1 MSEKFSAK
9 ESLLGYLYQC
19 EYALLESV
27 KKLDPF
33 ESFLVYLEV
42 FDDVTFEN
50 DKNAIELLQTKHH
63 VDASKNLT
71 DSSVDLW
78 KSIRIWVEKYK
89 SIGDNTIFFLITN
102 QKSPNN
108 SLINYLGINNRN
120 VEQAVISLNSIATTS
135 KNETNEIAYN
145 TYNSLTEVEKQTI
158 FDRAYIICNEVSIAN
173 IDRELKKLFAKTVRI
188 KHLDSF
194 ITRLKGYWYRR
205 LVTSLINE
213 KLFKIASEELFAE
226 IDYLR
231 EEISDENL
239 PIDEDILRA
248 VVDESGYLN
257 HVFVHQLNIIET
269 SKSRI
274 FRAIKDYFRASEQ
287 RSRWIREELIYIG
300 ELDRYELRLVEA
312 WQRYFDILAE
322 KMSDKALE
330 EEKIKLGK
338 EIYEWVES
346 NIIPIRKCDEPF
358 ISIGTFH
365 ILADQLKVGWHPEYS
380 MKLSTVLNNL
390 EN

>member
-1 MSEKFSAK
+1 MSENFSAK

-27 KKLDPF
+27 KRLDPF
-33 ESFLVYLEV
+33 DSFWVYLEI
-42 FDDVTFEN
+42 FDDITFEN

-63 VDASKNLT
+63 VNTTKNLT
-71 DSSVDLW
+71 ESSVDLW
-78 KSIRIWVEKYK
+78 KTIRIWVEKFNSYDE
-89 SIGDNTIFFLITN
+89 STIFFLITT
-102 QKSPNN
+102 QSPQSN
-108 SLINYLGINNRN
+108 SLIEYLGINKRN
-120 VEQAVISLNSIATTS
+120 IELAIASLNSIAITS
-135 KNETNEIAYN
+135 QNETNRSAYKVFN
-145 TYNSLTEVEKQTI
+145 DLSENDKYKLFEK
-158 FDRAYIICNEVSIAN
+158 AYIICNEVSIDN
-173 IDRELKKLFAKTVRI
+173 IDKELKKIFVKTARV
-188 KHLDSF
+188 KYLDSY

-205 LVTSLINE
+205 LIKSLSSE
-213 KLFKIASEELFAE
+213 KFLKVSSEELLAE

-231 EEISDENL
+231 EEISEANL
-239 PIDEDILRA
+239 PIDEDILSA
-248 VVDESGYLN
+248 VIDEAGYLN

-269 SKSRI
+269 SRNRI

-300 ELDRYELRLVEA
+300 ELDRYEVRLIEA
-312 WQRYFDILAE
+312 WQRHFDILAE
-322 KMSDKALE
+322 KISDKALE

-338 EIYEWVES
+338 EIFEWIET

-365 ILADQLKVGWHPEYS
+365 ILADQLKVGWHPEYFI
-380 MKLSTVLNNL
+380 KLPTVLNNL